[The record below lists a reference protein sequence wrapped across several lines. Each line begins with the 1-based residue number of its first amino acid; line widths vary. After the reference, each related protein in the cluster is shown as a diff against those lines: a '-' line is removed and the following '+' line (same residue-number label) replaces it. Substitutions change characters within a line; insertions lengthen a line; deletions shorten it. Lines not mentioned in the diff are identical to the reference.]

1 MDKTIFECKKYVTNS
16 IFIKK
21 ALALK
26 LSLEEFLMLT
36 YFDND
41 YNSFL
46 NIEDVS
52 KNLGLSLDEAYKIF
66 NNLISRKLIIIEST
80 KDLEGR
86 MIERVSL
93 DNFYDMIVE
102 EKVEEKKENKKIDI
116 YSHFESEFG
125 RTITSIEYEIINAW
139 IEKGYTEELILGALK
154 EAVYNNV
161 KNLRYI
167 DKILYE
173 WGKKGFK
180 SMTDVNK
187 HLENKE
193 ERPEKKELFDY
204 NWLDDTDEE

>member
-180 SMTDVNK
+180 SMSDVNK

-193 ERPEKKELFDY
+193 ERVEKKELFDY

>member
-66 NNLISRKLIIIEST
+66 RRQN
-80 KDLEGR
+80 D
-86 MIERVSL
+86 
-93 DNFYDMIVE
+93 
-102 EKVEEKKENKKIDI
+102 
-116 YSHFESEFG
+116 
-125 RTITSIEYEIINAW
+125 
-139 IEKGYTEELILGALK
+139 
-154 EAVYNNV
+154 
-161 KNLRYI
+161 
-167 DKILYE
+167 
-173 WGKKGFK
+173 
-180 SMTDVNK
+180 
-187 HLENKE
+187 
-193 ERPEKKELFDY
+193 
-204 NWLDDTDEE
+204 